1 MPHLP
6 RKLDMIIRSGTGQVM
21 TQTFNKRKLSSC
33 WSMYIVYMIYIIYD
47 ICVYIYD
54 INMMYIYIY
63 YLYDTYIWKKTKTCL
78 GLDINIIIIGINTH
92 LLTFLLFNG
101 FLEADGM
108 NWDSIMQTCTHT
120 SLGMFAQKKFSKLC
134 VLVQVTGDWAQSDK
148 AAQVFIAW
156 TIRSWRNM
164 QLRIGHVSAA
174 WRAKTRSPISASK
187 QSYSRNSSGWFCIP
201 ELSLMPNSI

>member
-1 MPHLP
+1 
-6 RKLDMIIRSGTGQVM
+6 
-21 TQTFNKRKLSSC
+21 
-33 WSMYIVYMIYIIYD
+33 
-47 ICVYIYD
+47 
-54 INMMYIYIY
+54 MMYIYILFIWY
-63 YLYDTYIWKKTKTCL
+63 VYLNKLKTCL
-78 GLDINIIIIGINTH
+78 GLDINIIIIGRDTH

-108 NWDSIMQTCTHT
+108 NWDSIMQTCTNT

>member
-1 MPHLP
+1 MVSWHVF
-6 RKLDMIIRSGTGQVM
+6 KHGHI
-21 TQTFNKRKLSSC
+21 
-33 WSMYIVYMIYIIYD
+33 YIHIYVYYIYICTYYIWYISYMIY
-47 ICVYIYD
+47 VYIYD
-54 INMMYIYIY
+54 INMMYIYYMIRIY
-63 YLYDTYIWKKTKTCL
+63 LKKTCL
-78 GLDINIIIIGINTH
+78 GLNIIIIGRDKH

-108 NWDSIMQTCTHT
+108 NWDSIMQTCTNT
-120 SLGMFAQKKFSKLC
+120 SLSMFAQKKISKLC